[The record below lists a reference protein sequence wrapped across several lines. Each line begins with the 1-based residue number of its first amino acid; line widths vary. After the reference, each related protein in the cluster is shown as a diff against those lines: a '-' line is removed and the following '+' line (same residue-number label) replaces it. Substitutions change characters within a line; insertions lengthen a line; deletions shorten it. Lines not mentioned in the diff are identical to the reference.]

1 MQVNPKKTVVICN
14 GTHTKNK
21 LWKAWRSGLLPP
33 VKITTRD
40 LGVDTQWSCW
50 RNPVQKKRV
59 RTFEQSMKRVRG
71 LGLPAHVK
79 ARIVKSL
86 HSVGLYG
93 AEVGGMPK
101 SGMTK
106 IRTCA
111 RKALGKGAGLRRSA
125 PLELM
130 AHGGP
135 AADPQVSA
143 DLSTVRVWHRRIL
156 AGKMDWPLQEHLW
169 DSALRPGRG
178 RGPIRNFKQLAERLG
193 WTPALGGWT

>member
-1 MQVNPKKTVVICN
+1 MQVNPKTTVVICN
-14 GTHTKNK
+14 GTHTHTKNK
-21 LWKAWRSGLLPP
+21 LKKAWRSGLLPP
-33 VKITTRD
+33 VKVTTRD

-59 RTFEQSMKRVRG
+59 RTFEQSMNRVRS

-93 AEVGGMPK
+93 AEVGGITK
-101 SGMTK
+101 TAMTK
-106 IRTCA
+106 LRTCA
-111 RKALGKGAGLRRSA
+111 RKALGKGANLRRSA

-143 DLSTVRVWHRRIL
+143 DLSTIRVWHRRIL
-156 AGKMDWPLQEHLW
+156 ADKMDWPLPDLLW
-169 DSALRPGRG
+169 DHALRPGRG
-178 RGPIRNFKQLAERLG
+178 RGPVRNLKQLAVRLG
-193 WTPALGGWT
+193 WLAAEG

>member
-1 MQVNPKKTVVICN
+1 M
-14 GTHTKNK
+14 H
-21 LWKAWRSGLLPP
+21 
-33 VKITTRD
+33 
-40 LGVDTQWSCW
+40 
-50 RNPVQKKRV
+50 
-59 RTFEQSMKRVRG
+59 RVRG

-93 AEVGGMPK
+93 AEVGGIPK
-101 SGMTK
+101 SGMTR
-106 IRTCA
+106 IRTAA
-111 RKALGKGAGLRRSA
+111 RKACKGAGLRRSA

-156 AGKMDWPLQEHLW
+156 AGKLDWPLTDARLLPT
-169 DSALRPGRG
+169 DSSSLMGRVMTARLPSMQRLEEFGTKNVRTPPSKSGIYVSAVVRKLRTLSTSFFTAHIGTKSDVR
-178 RGPIRNFKQLAERLG
+178 LAYRL
-193 WTPALGGWT
+193 TQRLFRRV

>member
-1 MQVNPKKTVVICN
+1 MQVNPKKTVVIWN

-21 LWKAWRSGLLPP
+21 LQRAWRSGLLPKKTVVICNGTRTKNKLQRAWRSGLLPP

-40 LGVDTQWSCW
+40 LGVVTQLSCW
-50 RNPVQKKRV
+50 RNPVQKKLV
-59 RTFEQSMKRVRG
+59 CTFEQSINRVRG

-79 ARIVKSL
+79 AQIVKSP

-93 AEVGGMPK
+93 AEVGGIPK
-101 SGMTK
+101 TMTK
-106 IRTCA
+106 IRTNA

-135 AADPQVSA
+135 AADPQ
-143 DLSTVRVWHRRIL
+143 
-156 AGKMDWPLQEHLW
+156 
-169 DSALRPGRG
+169 
-178 RGPIRNFKQLAERLG
+178 
-193 WTPALGGWT
+193 